1 MEISL
6 FEVLGPVMIGP
17 SSSHTAGAAKLAKT
31 AMQIVGRPFKAV
43 KFGLHGS
50 FAETYKGHGTDY
62 ALVAGA
68 LGYAE
73 DDERLPQSFEIA
85 AQKGLAFSF
94 YMVDLPNAHENT
106 VVITFT
112 LSDDSEFYVQGS
124 SLGGGRIVVTSING
138 LETEFNATS
147 PTIIVH
153 QNDKAG
159 VVSDVS
165 TILAFNSINIAT
177 MRVAREQ
184 RGGNA
189 SCVIECDGAIPEKI
203 AADLRRVNN
212 VLSVTVINL

>member
-85 AQKGLAFSF
+85 AQKGLAEGDALAQG
-94 YMVDLPNAHENT
+94 MQTKAV
-106 VVITFT
+106 
-112 LSDDSEFYVQGS
+112 EFQRS
-124 SLGGGRIVVTSING
+124 GGRLYVPLTPV
-138 LETEFNATS
+138 
-147 PTIIVH
+147 
-153 QNDKAG
+153 
-159 VVSDVS
+159 
-165 TILAFNSINIAT
+165 
-177 MRVAREQ
+177 
-184 RGGNA
+184 
-189 SCVIECDGAIPEKI
+189 
-203 AADLRRVNN
+203 
-212 VLSVTVINL
+212 